1 MTKFTTKTAL
11 VILSVAVIVGCK
23 KDDNNN
29 NGGTSKT
36 QLLTTGS
43 WKLTSDY
50 IDPAVDVNG
59 DGVADHEVFS
69 FYDACDKDDMIIF
82 KSDGTV
88 TFDEGASKCDP
99 TDPQSENST
108 WKFASNET
116 QLVVGDASSGE
127 TVTLVEL
134 SATVLKFR
142 SSFAVQGVTYNETM
156 TYGH

>member
-1 MTKFTTKTAL
+1 MKQFTKKAVL
-11 VILSVAVIVGCK
+11 VILTGAIMAGCQ

-29 NGGTSKT
+29 NSGATKT
-36 QLLTTGS
+36 QLLTTGN

-50 IDPAVDVNG
+50 IDPAVDVDG
-59 DGVADHEVFS
+59 DGVADHEVLS
-69 FYDACDKDDMIIF
+69 FYDDCDKDDFIKF

-88 TFDEGASKCDP
+88 TFDEGPLKCNP
-99 TDPQSENST
+99 SDPQSENST
-108 WKFASNET
+108 WKFANNET

-134 SATVLKFR
+134 SATVLKFKT
-142 SSFAVQGVTYNETM
+142 SFSLQGVTYTETM